1 MPRTGRI
8 PKRQTIPDPI
18 FSNLLVTKLINNVM
32 VDGKKSLAER
42 IVYRAFK
49 KIERETDKNP
59 VLVFEDAVKAVTP
72 KAEVRPRR
80 VGGATY
86 MVPLEV
92 RGDRAKSLA
101 VKWIV
106 AAARGRSAKEHLNAK
121 LVMAEKLAAEILA
134 AATSSGGAMTKK
146 SQIEKQAEANKAFS
160 HFRW

>member
-8 PKRQTIPDPI
+8 PKRKTTPDPI
-18 FSNLLVTKLINNVM
+18 FSNLLIAKLINNVM

-42 IVYRAFK
+42 IVYGAFK
-49 KIERETDKNP
+49 KIKEASHKSPES
-59 VLVFEDAVKAVTP
+59 VFEEAVKIVTP

-101 VKWIV
+101 IKWIV
-106 AAARGRSAKEHLNAK
+106 SAARGRSAKEHLEGK
-121 LVMAEKLAAEILA
+121 LVMAEKLAAEILTASQGAGA
-134 AATSSGGAMTKK
+134 AVAKK
-146 SQIEKQAEANKAFS
+146 SQIEKQAEANRAFA